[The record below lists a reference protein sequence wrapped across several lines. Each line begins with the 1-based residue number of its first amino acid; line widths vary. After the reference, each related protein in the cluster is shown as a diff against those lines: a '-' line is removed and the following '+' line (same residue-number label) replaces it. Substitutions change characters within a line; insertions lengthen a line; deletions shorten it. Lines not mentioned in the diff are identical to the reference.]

1 LSFDPFNVLS
11 LPIPNQKNNSFTIK
25 YIPVNTDES
34 PKEFQLSVG
43 EFVTVNEIRQ
53 KIEEYLKPE
62 DDPDWI
68 EPFLTTVTNKQ
79 SIDLIYEERFL
90 RTQGFEKQGM
100 EIVAYEREPF
110 SIFDL
115 KKDDDCSDFHIC
127 EIRMV

>member
-1 LSFDPFNVLS
+1 M
-11 LPIPNQKNNSFTIK
+11 
-25 YIPVNTDES
+25 
-34 PKEFQLSVG
+34 
-43 EFVTVNEIRQ
+43 TVNEIRS
-53 KIEEYLKPE
+53 KLEEYLKPE
-62 DDPDWI
+62 DEDNSDWI

-79 SIDLIYEERFL
+79 AIDLITDERFL
-90 RTQGFEKQGM
+90 KIAGIEKQGM